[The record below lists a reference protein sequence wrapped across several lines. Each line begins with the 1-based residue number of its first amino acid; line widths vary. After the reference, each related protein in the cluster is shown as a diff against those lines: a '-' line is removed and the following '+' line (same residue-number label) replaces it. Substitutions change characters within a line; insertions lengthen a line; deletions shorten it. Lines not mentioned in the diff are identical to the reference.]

1 VKIMQTTVP
10 KKRYARRWR
19 LSVLLLSLSL
29 LPLNISEVRG
39 EERLAEI
46 AARSYELHS
55 VKGILGRSAPVRQ
68 RQVRRTRV
76 AIPSVP
82 KRAENRRAG
91 EYRALI
97 ERYSDQYKLD
107 ADLVEALIRAES
119 GGDRLAVS
127 QQGASGLMQL
137 MPATAAEMGV
147 EDIFDPEQNI
157 ASGTRYLRLLLDRFQ
172 SVEVALWAYNA
183 GPRAVE
189 EGRLPRET
197 EEYIPKVLKFRRSLK
212 AQSER

>member
-1 VKIMQTTVP
+1 VKIMKTAMREIP
-10 KKRYARRWR
+10 NAERRRW
-19 LSVLLLSLSL
+19 SVLLLSLAL
-29 LPLNISEVRG
+29 LPLDTSGIWG

-46 AARSYELHS
+46 ASRSYELHS
-55 VKGILGRSAPVRQ
+55 VKSILGRSAPVRK
-68 RQVRRTRV
+68 RQIRRTRA
-76 AIPSVP
+76 AISSVP
-82 KRAENRRAG
+82 KRAENRG
-91 EYRALI
+91 TGDYRELI
-97 ERYSDQYKLD
+97 ERYSDRYELD

-183 GPRAVE
+183 GPGAVE

-197 EEYIPKVLKFRRSLK
+197 EEYIPRVLKFRRSLK
-212 AQSER
+212 THGER

>member
-1 VKIMQTTVP
+1 MQTAMP
-10 KKRYARRWR
+10 KNRHARRWGR
-19 LSVLLLSLSL
+19 SALLLSLAL
-29 LPLNISEVRG
+29 LPLATSGVRG

-76 AIPSVP
+76 ATPSVSKP
-82 KRAENRRAG
+82 AENRRAG
-91 EYRALI
+91 DYRALI
-97 ERYSDQYKLD
+97 ERYSDRYELD

-183 GPRAVE
+183 GPGAVA

-197 EEYIPKVLKFRRSLK
+197 EEYIPRVLKFRRSLK
-212 AQSER
+212 TQGER

>member
-1 VKIMQTTVP
+1 MKIMKTTVREIP
-10 KKRYARRWR
+10 HVRQWR
-19 LSVLLLSLSL
+19 LSALLLSLAFLSL
-29 LPLNISEVRG
+29 DTSGVWG

-68 RQVRRTRV
+68 RQTRGTRAAV
-76 AIPSVP
+76 SSAP
-82 KRAENRRAG
+82 KRAENGRAG
-91 EYRALI
+91 DYRELI
-97 ERYSDQYKLD
+97 ERYSDRYELD

-127 QQGASGLMQL
+127 SQGASGLMQL

-183 GPRAVE
+183 GPGAVE

-197 EEYIPKVLKFRRSLK
+197 EEYIPRVFRFRRSLRM
-212 AQSER
+212 QGGR